1 MDACVEEGALSV
13 VCLGLGHPMNCFLF
27 IGSSDQLV
35 LSNLSLVEIPEMSTF
50 GFYLGNPCSE
60 MVKPQPPHTTFTP
73 LAKCHCPSFYC
84 KLVSLHRK

>member
-13 VCLGLGHPMNCFLF
+13 VCLSLGHPVNCFLF

-60 MVKPQPPHTTFTP
+60 DGKTP
-73 LAKCHCPSFYC
+73 APTHNI
-84 KLVSLHRK
+84 